1 MNIIKMRNLVV
12 TLTLKKGH
20 FIIFFML
27 LPAMV
32 VLYCIRLSTVTDMLY
47 MLTLYIT
54 TAEGWQHVQRT
65 YSCYPSPGEL

>member
-1 MNIIKMRNLVV
+1 
-12 TLTLKKGH
+12 
-20 FIIFFML
+20 ML